1 MNMKITYDNP
11 DNLQEDSTPIPE
23 DAKKGLAI
31 PFHVQ
36 IGLQESI
43 PVSISTTQVPIEP
56 SEK

>member
-11 DNLQEDSTPIPE
+11 DNLQEDNTPIPE

-43 PVSISTTQVPIEP
+43 PVSINVPQDP
-56 SEK
+56 SEN